1 MRNPFVFLANFSV
14 GKVTRWIV
22 IGVWIAL
29 AVVLT
34 LATPK
39 LSTLD
44 DNSATSSIG
53 DQESVRA
60 GKLLQEAFPGESK
73 NAVPAIIVF
82 SNPNGLTAQDNQ
94 KIDTVTCWLLSDAQR
109 AKYNCASDAQAAT
122 RPAEIGSVVAPLTV
136 PQAKSQLLSSDGTT
150 LTVVATIN
158 APTNDPTAIVKQVR
172 AYTQQYDG
180 VDGLQVKVTGPAG
193 IATDL
198 TGVFANINVTILV
211 TTVLLVL
218 VLLLLIYRSPLLALL
233 PLVVV
238 GVVLQIVDPITALF
252 VKAGAFSVNAQATGV
267 RDVLL
272 FGAGTDYVIF
282 LVARYR
288 EELEGEQDRF
298 RRAAAGDGR
307 GERGDHL
314 QRGNRRAGVADPAA
328 DRHRLLQL
336 ARPDPRH
343 LYRRDAGG
351 GTDARA
357 RAAQRAGASGVLAGQ
372 GPPAHRG
379 GARRSRRP
387 RPVGTHRGARDKAP
401 GDHARRAA
409 SSC

>member
-1 MRNPFVFLANFSV
+1 MRNPFVFLATFSV

-82 SNPNGLTAQDNQ
+82 SNPNGLTTQDNQ

-122 RPAEIGSVVAPLTV
+122 RPEEIGSVVAPLTV
-136 PQAKSQLLSSDGTT
+136 PRAKSQLLSSDGTT
-150 LTVVATIN
+150 LTVVTTIN

-172 AYTQQYDG
+172 AYTQQYNSG
-180 VDGLQVKVTGPAG
+180 DGLQVKVTGPAG

-288 EELEGEQDRF
+288 EELEREQDRF
-298 RRAAAGDGR
+298 LALRRATVAVSEAITSSAGTVVLALLTLLLTGIGFYNSLGPILAISIVVMLAAGLTLVPALLSVLGR
-307 GERGDHL
+307 PAFWPGKVR
-314 QRGNRRAGVADPAA
+314 QR
-328 DRHRLLQL
+328 
-336 ARPDPRH
+336 
-343 LYRRDAGG
+343 
-351 GTDARA
+351 T
-357 RAAQRAGASGVLAGQ
+357 
-372 GPPAHRG
+372 
-379 GARRSRRP
+379 RS
-387 RPVGTHRGARDKAP
+387 
-401 GDHARRAA
+401 
-409 SSC
+409 

>member
-1 MRNPFVFLANFSV
+1 MRSPFIYLADFSV
-14 GKVTRWIV
+14 GKVSRWVV
-22 IGVWIAL
+22 IGLWIGL

-34 LATPK
+34 VATPK
-39 LSTLD
+39 LATLD

-73 NAVPAIIVF
+73 NAVPAILVF
-82 SNPNGLTAQDNQ
+82 SNPNGLSAQNNQ
-94 KIDTVTCWLLSDAQR
+94 RIEAVTCWLLSDAQR
-109 AKYNCASDAQAAT
+109 AKYNCSADTQAT

-158 APTNDPTAIVKQVR
+158 APTTAPSAIVKQVR
-172 AYTQQYDG
+172 AHTQQYDG
-180 VDGLQVKVTGPAG
+180 ADGMQVKVTGPAG

-238 GVVLQIVDPITALF
+238 GIVLQVVDPITALF
-252 VKAGAFSVNAQATGV
+252 VQAGAFSVNAQATGV

-288 EELEGEQDRF
+288 EELEGESDRF
-298 RRAAAGDGR
+298 VALRRAT
-307 GERGDHL
+307 
-314 QRGNRRAGVADPAA
+314 VA
-328 DRHRLLQL
+328 
-336 ARPDPRH
+336 
-343 LYRRDAGG
+343 
-351 GTDARA
+351 
-357 RAAQRAGASGVLAGQ
+357 
-372 GPPAHRG
+372 
-379 GARRSRRP
+379 
-387 RPVGTHRGARDKAP
+387 
-401 GDHARRAA
+401 
-409 SSC
+409 